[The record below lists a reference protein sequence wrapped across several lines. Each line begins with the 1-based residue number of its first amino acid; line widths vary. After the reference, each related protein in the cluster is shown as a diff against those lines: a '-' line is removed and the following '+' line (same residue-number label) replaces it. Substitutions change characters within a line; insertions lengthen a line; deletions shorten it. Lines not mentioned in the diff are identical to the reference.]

1 MRLNPPKQ
9 VTFFISAVAIVL
21 GIIGD
26 PEVGLLGGYEEW
38 AFWLLAGGGVLLS
51 LGVMVKGL

>member
-1 MRLNPPKQ
+1 M
-9 VTFFISAVAIVL
+9 VAIVL

-26 PEVGLLGGYEEW
+26 PEIALVGGYEEC